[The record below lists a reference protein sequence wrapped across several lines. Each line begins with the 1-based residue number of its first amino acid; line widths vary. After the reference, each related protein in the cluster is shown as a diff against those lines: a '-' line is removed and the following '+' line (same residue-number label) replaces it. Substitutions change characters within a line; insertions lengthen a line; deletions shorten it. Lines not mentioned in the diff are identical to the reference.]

1 MTRALVV
8 WQWTDGKRGH
18 ERQCE
23 GLCQALA
30 ERHPLDLYQLPVP
43 TTPFKRLCDFL
54 CAALPTTR
62 DLPDPDLILGAG
74 RACAWPVLATRRA
87 RGGHAVYI
95 MRPPLPTAWF
105 DLCVVPRH
113 DGVAPSAHVEVSE
126 GPLNPMR
133 PALQR
138 EVGLG
143 VILLGGPSAHHD
155 WHTAALLA
163 QIETLRASRPTLRWW
178 ATDSRRSPSAL
189 ATALAAMPGVEF
201 YSHHDTAP
209 DWLPNLLARAAEVW
223 VSADSVS
230 MIYEALSAGAHVGVL
245 EVPARRVDRI
255 TAIAADLHARGLVMA
270 LGDAMPA
277 QPVTLREA
285 ERIAGLILARWFSD
299 GRAA

>member
-1 MTRALVV
+1 
-8 WQWTDGKRGH
+8 
-18 ERQCE
+18 
-23 GLCQALA
+23 
-30 ERHPLDLYQLPVP
+30 
-43 TTPFKRLCDFL
+43 
-54 CAALPTTR
+54 
-62 DLPDPDLILGAG
+62 
-74 RACAWPVLATRRA
+74 
-87 RGGHAVYI
+87 
-95 MRPPLPTAWF
+95 
-105 DLCVVPRH
+105 
-113 DGVAPSAHVEVSE
+113 
-126 GPLNPMR
+126 
-133 PALQR
+133 
-138 EVGLG
+138 
-143 VILLGGPSAHHD
+143 
-155 WHTAALLA
+155 
-163 QIETLRASRPTLRWW
+163 
-178 ATDSRRSPSAL
+178 
-189 ATALAAMPGVEF
+189 VEF